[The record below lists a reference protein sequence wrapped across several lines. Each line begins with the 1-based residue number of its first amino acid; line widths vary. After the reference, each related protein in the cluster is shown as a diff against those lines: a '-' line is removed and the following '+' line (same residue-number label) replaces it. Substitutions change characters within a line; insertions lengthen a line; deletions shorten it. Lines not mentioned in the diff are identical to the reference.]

1 MNLSSN
7 LFDNRAINKLASM
20 HKKLLLKKLNKRKAG
35 KRRRRKSKLS
45 RHRRRRIQNKII
57 GLSHTSLEDI
67 IKDQNVNIYEV
78 QHRKVYS

>member
-1 MNLSSN
+1 VNLSSN

-20 HKKLLLKKLNKRKAG
+20 QKKLLLKKLNKRRRAG
-35 KRRRRKSKLS
+35 MRKRKSKLS
-45 RHRRRRIQNKII
+45 RYRRRRIQNKII

-78 QHRKVYS
+78 QHKKVFS